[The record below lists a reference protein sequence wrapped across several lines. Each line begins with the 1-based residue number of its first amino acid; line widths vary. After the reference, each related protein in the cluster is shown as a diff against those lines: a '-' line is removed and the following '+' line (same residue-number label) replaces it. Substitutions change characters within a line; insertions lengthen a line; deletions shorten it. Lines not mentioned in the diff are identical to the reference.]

1 MCFAQNRNIS
11 VSQQDPCNKIQ
22 LNAMPFHSA
31 HYGTALNISAPTC
44 PKYSSCLSRTPCR
57 EETAP
62 RQAEAKQ
69 PTMKSSWNSKCLSKS
84 GWNQLGEHGEKICYT
99 YTNILDLFVIIFLN
113 LFVVVKL
120 ERLKRLLQVE
130 AGWCQHHHLAKR
142 FFLRVTKC
150 FFWCQHHHLAKRFF

>member
-1 MCFAQNRNIS
+1 MQYIFTQPNMTHMLAFYML
-11 VSQQDPCNKIQ
+11 V
-22 LNAMPFHSA
+22 
-31 HYGTALNISAPTC
+31 PTC

-113 LFVVVKL
+113 LFIVVKL

-142 FFLRVTKC
+142 FFNSDKKFLVTE
-150 FFWCQHHHLAKRFF
+150 KRDV